1 MNHDEGYF
9 KNSAGLGIY
18 HQAWLPKKEA
28 KAVLLVVHGLAEHSG
43 RYMNIV
49 NRFVPDGY
57 AVYGLDHPGHGRSE
71 GTRACVGSFD
81 DYTATLAE
89 FARMV
94 SAWQPGKPVFLV
106 GHSMGGL
113 IGTLHLIDRQHEL
126 KGAILSA
133 PGVKIPDNISKITV
147 FMGKVI
153 SSIMPRLG
161 ILTLEE
167 AAVSRDADVLAAY
180 RNDPLVYHGKV
191 TARLG
196 AKMIKAMVRIE
207 AEAFRI
213 TLPILIL
220 QGTGDRLVSPAGA
233 QMLYDRVSS
242 ADKKLIFYEGF
253 YHEVFNE
260 PEHDRVLADVE
271 KWLALFNSEKDKIKE
286 KR

>member
-1 MNHDEGYF
+1 MKHDEGYF
-9 KNSAGLGIY
+9 KNSADLGIY
-18 HQAWLPKKEA
+18 YQAWLPEKEV
-28 KAVLLVVHGLAEHSG
+28 KAVLLVVHGYAEHSG

-49 NRFVPDGY
+49 NRFVPDNY
-57 AVYGLDHPGHGRSE
+57 AVYGLDHPGHGRS
-71 GTRACVGSFD
+71 GGARACVEGFG
-81 DYTATLAE
+81 DYTGTLAE

-94 SAWQPGKPVFLV
+94 NGWQPGKPVFLV

-113 IGTLHLIDRQHEL
+113 IGALHLIDRQHGL
-126 KGAILSA
+126 KGAILSG
-133 PGVKIPDNISKITV
+133 PGVKVPDNISSVTL
-147 FMGKVI
+147 FMGKAL
-153 SSIMPRLG
+153 SLIMPRLG
-161 ILTLEE
+161 IIQLEE
-167 AAVSRDADVLAAY
+167 AAVSRDADVLSAY

-196 AKMIKAMVRIE
+196 AEMLKAMLKVE
-207 AEAFRI
+207 AEASRI

-260 PEHDRVLADVE
+260 PGHDRVLADVAQ
-271 KWLALFNSEKDKIKE
+271 WLASHI
-286 KR
+286 